1 MNDLAIIR
9 LKQRNF
15 NYEMIMAKKGL
26 TGQSF
31 DNQPSNLNK
40 SRLLPTKRLLTL
52 IVFMLVNNVTFRRAH
67 PYLMAFIYLK
77 HYPYASK

>member
-1 MNDLAIIR
+1 
-9 LKQRNF
+9 
-15 NYEMIMAKKGL
+15 MAKKGL

-52 IVFMLVNNVTFRRAH
+52 IVFMLVNNATFRRAH